1 MQTKLPGL
9 LLTGLLVAST
19 SIPAFADVF
28 NDTFGWS
35 SSTGSTSAPAA
46 APIAATPAENAT
58 SSMAAPLPA
67 GSDGLPGSFSL
78 GSSVADVPAVPPPEP
93 MSIPEAGG
101 SIGNLPAEATLPMVE
116 TAPVQPEP
124 PRMTQ
129 GELDSRMWDAARA
142 GDAATVAAMLQ
153 QGANLS
159 YASHVG
165 ETALHAAT
173 AAGSLQTVI
182 LLVNAGAD
190 VNATTSN
197 GWTPLHHAARFG
209 QADIANFLVNHGA
222 NINAA
227 TTENPPKTPMQMAL
241 DKGDL
246 RIARMLGY

>member
-9 LLTGLLVAST
+9 LLTGLLIAST
-19 SIPAFADVF
+19 SVPAIADVVS
-28 NDTFGWS
+28 DTFGWS
-35 SSTGSTSAPAA
+35 SPASNT
-46 APIAATPAENAT
+46 ATPTVVPVTAIPTEGAT
-58 SSMAAPLPA
+58 SVTAPLPA

-78 GSSVADVPAVPPPEP
+78 GASVADVPTVPPPNP
-93 MSIPEAGG
+93 MSIPEVGG
-101 SIGNLPAEATLPMVE
+101 SIGNMPAEAALPMIE
-116 TAPVQPEP
+116 TAPPEP

-129 GELDSRMWDAARA
+129 GEMDSRMWDAARA

-153 QGANLS
+153 QGANLNF
-159 YASHVG
+159 ASHVG

-209 QADIANFLVNHGA
+209 HADIANFLVNHGA

-227 TTENPPKTPMQMAL
+227 TTETPPKTPMQMAL